1 MRRRRAEVRSVTPD
15 PVYHDVLVTK
25 FINKIMWDGKK
36 SKAQKIFYEAM
47 DIIAKKTGKDA
58 LEVFKKAFENVAP
71 VLEVRP
77 KRVGGATYQVPIE
90 VKEPR
95 RTSLGVRW
103 IVAAA
108 RARKGKPMSQKLAE
122 ELLNAYENTGAA
134 VKKREDVQKMAEA
147 NRAFA
152 HYRW

>member
-36 SKAQKIFYEAM
+36 SKAQKIFYDAM
-47 DIIAKKTGKDA
+47 DIISKKTGKDA

-103 IVAAA
+103 IIAAA
-108 RARKGKPMSQKLAE
+108 RAKKGKPMSQRLAE

>member
-1 MRRRRAEVRSVTPD
+1 MRRRKAEIRPVSPD

-36 SKAQKIFYEAM
+36 SKAQKIFYGAM
-47 DIIAKKTGKDA
+47 EVLAKKTGKDP

-90 VKEPR
+90 VQEPR
-95 RTSLGVRW
+95 RTSLAVRW
-103 IVAAA
+103 IVEAA
-108 RARKGKPMSQKLAE
+108 RTKKGKPMSQRLAE
-122 ELLNAYENTGAA
+122 ELLSAYESTGAA
-134 VKKREDVQKMAEA
+134 VKKKEDVQKMAEA

>member
-1 MRRRRAEVRSVTPD
+1 MRRRRAEIRNVTPD

-36 SKAQKIFYEAM
+36 SKAQKIFYDAM

-71 VLEVRP
+71 ILEVRP

-108 RARKGKPMSQKLAE
+108 RARKGKPMSQRLAE
-122 ELLNAYENTGAA
+122 ELLNAYESTGAA
-134 VKKREDVQKMAEA
+134 VKKKEDVQKMAEA

>member
-1 MRRRRAEVRSVTPD
+1 MRRRKAEIRPVSPD

-36 SKAQKIFYEAM
+36 SKAQRIFYGAM
-47 DIIAKKTGKDA
+47 EVLAKKTGKDP

-90 VKEPR
+90 VQEPR
-95 RTSLGVRW
+95 RTSLAVRW
-103 IVAAA
+103 IVEAA
-108 RARKGKPMSQKLAE
+108 RTKKGKPMSQRLAE
-122 ELLNAYENTGAA
+122 ELLSAYESTGAA
-134 VKKREDVQKMAEA
+134 VKKKEDVQKMAEA

>member
-47 DIIAKKTGKDA
+47 DTIAKKTGKDP

-103 IVAAA
+103 IIAAA
-108 RARKGKPMSQKLAE
+108 RAKKGKPMSQRLAE